1 MQYSHL
7 FDFETISSYVDLERG
22 ILNRLKFI
30 DLTSSAFSLCSYP
43 IALEM
48 VATGRVDLKSLITH
62 RFKLEQSKDAFEASG
77 AGKDGAIKVVI
88 NCTKD

>member
-1 MQYSHL
+1 
-7 FDFETISSYVDLERG
+7 
-22 ILNRLKFI
+22 
-30 DLTSSAFSLCSYP
+30 
-43 IALEM
+43 M

-62 RFKLEQSKDAFEASG
+62 RFKLEQSNDAFEASG